1 MEDKERG
8 ASYGTAH
15 RSSATHNGIP
25 FDNRTAAH
33 SLFKPESLLDYDT
46 TAIAVVDRGLRLQA
60 VNNSFCKLLDRE
72 REELLGQNAFAAI
85 PQAER
90 LGLRRILREVIESGA
105 QRRLDPFDIPYLNT
119 EARFFSID
127 LVPLCDGKRG
137 VYGVLISA
145 RNVTER
151 VLLEKQLEVA
161 LEEAEGRAGEVERI
175 LSGLSHNFNQL
186 LEAIR
191 ASGQILARHA
201 LRDGSELRSLGQR
214 LDQSAEAMARIAGLL
229 EGLSRTLRT
238 PGDSTRTSI
247 GEILRRVRRTVP
259 ERVGVPATSLKLHR
273 RYPKLSIDPE
283 HILEVFSRLVEN
295 ALRYRRDNAAP
306 HVEVGW
312 QLQPD
317 RHLFFVKDNG
327 IGIPRRWHQR
337 IFEPF
342 ARTPEAERLDP
353 HGTGVGLAIA
363 KRIVEMYG
371 GSIWL
376 ESKLGRGSTFYFDLP
391 RA

>member
-1 MEDKERG
+1 MEEKRRR
-8 ASYGTAH
+8 ASYGTA
-15 RSSATHNGIP
+15 RGSSAIYNGVP
-25 FDNRTAAH
+25 LDSRTAAH
-33 SLFKPESLLDYDT
+33 SLFKPESLLDHDT
-46 TAIAVVDRGLRLQA
+46 TAIAVLDRGLRLRA

-90 LGLRRILREVIESGA
+90 LGLRRILREVIESGV
-105 QRRLDPFDIPYLNT
+105 QRRLDPFDIPYFNT

-127 LVPLCDGKRG
+127 LVPLRDGRQE

-161 LEEAEGRAGEVERI
+161 LEEAEVRAGEVEMI
-175 LSGLSHNFNQL
+175 LSGLSHNFNRL

-191 ASGQILARHA
+191 SSGRTLARRGS
-201 LRDGSELRSLGQR
+201 RDGSELRSLGQR
-214 LDQSAEAMARIAGLL
+214 LDESAVAMARIAGLL

-238 PGDSTRTSI
+238 PSDATRTSI
-247 GEILRRVRRTVP
+247 GEILRRIRRTVP
-259 ERVGVPATSLKLHR
+259 AKIGAPATSLKLHR
-273 RYPKLSIDPE
+273 RYPKLSVDPE
-283 HILEVFSRLVEN
+283 HILEVFSRLIEN
-295 ALRYRRDNAAP
+295 ALRYQRDNTAP
-306 HVEVGW
+306 RVEVGW

-317 RHLFFVKDNG
+317 RYLFFVKDNG

-342 ARTPEAERLDP
+342 ARTPEARRIDP

-363 KRIVEMYG
+363 RRIVEMYG
-371 GSIWL
+371 GSMWL
-376 ESKLGRGSTFYFDLP
+376 ESKMGRGSTFYFDLP
-391 RA
+391 RT